1 MMFITRILQL
11 LAVIEAVTAQEKI
24 YQGFNSGAFFSSNK
38 PKVRS
43 DFEKEFSVARSLH
56 FSPGTF
62 SSVRLYTNVQT
73 GTTNTPI
80 EAFQAA
86 INTNTSM
93 LLGVWCSGT
102 TTITNELAALK
113 SAVDKFGTKFTDL
126 VMGISVGSEDMY
138 RLSESGIA
146 NKAGIGA
153 GPDTI
158 VNFIREVRT
167 AIQGTGL
174 ASKPVGHVDTWSAWA
189 NSSNDA
195 VIAEVDFLGIDLYP
209 YYEKDQDN
217 RIENAEAIF
226 EDLYNR
232 TLSAAGN
239 KPVWI
244 TETGWPTSGPTSGNA
259 TATPENAKTYWD
271 IIACKYLGRTNVWW
285 YNLLDTNPEITEKF
299 AVSKDVTAETTYNL
313 TCPAGSGAPAS
324 VNTDLSK
331 GVSSDKKD
339 GAPQMVGSIGFVGLV
354 AILSAVMML

>member
-1 MMFITRILQL
+1 MVIPRVLPLF
-11 LAVIEAVTAQEKI
+11 AVLNAVAAQERI

-38 PKVRS
+38 PKVQS
-43 DFEKEFSVARSLH
+43 DFEDEFNAARALH

-93 LLGVWCSGT
+93 LLGIWCSGT
-102 TTITNELAALK
+102 TTISNELAALK
-113 SAVDKFGTKFTDL
+113 SAIDKFGTKFTDL
-126 VMGISVGSEDMY
+126 VVAISVGSEDMY
-138 RLSESGIA
+138 RLSESGIE
-146 NKAGIGA
+146 NQAGIGA

-158 VNFIREVRT
+158 VNFIKEVRT
-167 AIQGTGL
+167 AIEGTGL
-174 ASKPVGHVDTWSAWA
+174 ASKPVGHVDSWSAWA
-189 NSSNDA
+189 NSSNEA
-195 VIAEVDFLGIDLYP
+195 VIEEVDFLGMDLYP

-226 EDLYNR
+226 EDLHNR

-244 TETGWPTSGPTSGNA
+244 TETGWPFSGPTSGNA
-259 TATPENAKTYWD
+259 TSTPENAKAYWD
-271 IIACKYLGRTNVWW
+271 TIACKYLGRNNVWW
-285 YNLLDTNPEITEKF
+285 YNLRDTNPAIEEKF
-299 AVSKDVTAETTYNL
+299 ALSKDVSAETTFNL
-313 TCPAGSGAPAS
+313 TCAAGSGAPATI
-324 VNTDLSK
+324 NTDLSK

-339 GAPQMVGSIGFVGLV
+339 GAAQLMGSMGVVGLV
-354 AILSAVMML
+354 AVLSAVLML